1 MKKVL
6 SEYYGVNNNNE
17 KTAKVFIETL
27 GDEKKFYAECYVN
40 GEGCLKRIET
50 ATSQAAEDFAKGFT
64 LLNRSFLS
72 E

>member
-27 GDEKKFYAECYVN
+27 GDEKKFYAECYINDQVFVVEQK
-40 GEGCLKRIET
+40 GT
-50 ATSQAAEDFAKGFT
+50 AQAAEDIAEDFV
-64 LLNRSFLS
+64 LRNRSFLS

>member
-6 SEYYGVNNNNE
+6 SEYYGINND
-17 KTAKVFIETL
+17 KTSKVVIEIL
-27 GDEKKFYAECYVN
+27 GDEKKFYVECYIN
-40 GEGCLKRIET
+40 GVEDERTEKRT
-50 ATSQAAEDFAKGFT
+50 AQAAEDFAEDFV

>member
-17 KTAKVFIETL
+17 KTAKVFIETF
-27 GDEKKFYAECYVN
+27 GDEKKFYAECYINDQVFVV
-40 GEGCLKRIET
+40 EQKRT
-50 ATSQAAEDFAKGFT
+50 AHAAEDIAEDFV
-64 LLNRSFLS
+64 LRNRSFLS

>member
-27 GDEKKFYAECYVN
+27 GDEKKFYAECYINDQVFVVEQK
-40 GEGCLKRIET
+40 GT
-50 ATSQAAEDFAKGFT
+50 AQAAEDIAEDFV
-64 LLNRSFLS
+64 LRNRSVLS

>member
-6 SEYYGVNNNNE
+6 SEYYGLNND
-17 KTAKVFIETL
+17 KTAKVVIETL

-40 GEGCLKRIET
+40 GEGCLKRIEKE
-50 ATSQAAEDFAKGFT
+50 TSQAAEDFAKDFV

>member
-27 GDEKKFYAECYVN
+27 GDEKKFYAECYINDQVFVV
-40 GEGCLKRIET
+40 EQKRT
-50 ATSQAAEDFAKGFT
+50 AQAAEVIAEDFVLK
-64 LLNRSFLS
+64 NKSIS
-72 E
+72 D

>member
-27 GDEKKFYAECYVN
+27 GDEKKFYAECYINDQVFVVEQK
-40 GEGCLKRIET
+40 GT
-50 ATSQAAEDFAKGFT
+50 AQAAENIAEDFVLK
-64 LLNRSFLS
+64 NKSIS
-72 E
+72 D

>member
-6 SEYYGVNNNNE
+6 SEYYGLNND
-17 KTAKVFIETL
+17 KTAKVVIETL
-27 GDEKKFYAECYVN
+27 GDEKKFYAECYIN
-40 GEGCLKRIET
+40 GVGPEKIEK